1 MSMNN
6 EQEQVDES
14 ANQSSPSDS
23 DQSSGQPPDKDVE
36 TEAQETVDVGE
47 LQDKLSEAE
56 DRFIRAKAEIEN
68 TRRRA
73 EIDVA
78 NAHKY
83 AIERFAT
90 EVLAVKDS
98 LELAKTV
105 DLVQDNKV
113 AVEKMFE
120 GVDLTLKLLGTI
132 FEKFSVQELNPQA
145 GEKFDPERHQAMS
158 MLESDEVAPNRVV
171 SVMQKG
177 YLLNE
182 RLLRPAMVMVAKAKT
197 DAKSQEDE
205 DEGAKNA

>member
-6 EQEQVDES
+6 EQEQVDEDNNPVS
-14 ANQSSPSDS
+14 
-23 DQSSGQPPDKDVE
+23 PPDPDPSPDKGVKSE
-36 TEAQETVDVGE
+36 MEGTVDVEE
-47 LQDKLSEAE
+47 LQGKLSEAE

-98 LELAKTV
+98 LELAKAV
-105 DLVQDNKV
+105 DLEQDNEV

-145 GEKFDPERHQAMS
+145 GEKFDPERHQAMG
-158 MLESDEVAPNRVV
+158 MQESDEVAPNRVV

-182 RLLRPAMVMVAKAKT
+182 RLLRPAMVLVAKAKT